1 MTPNAVKT
9 EALKIIDQ
17 LPDTATWQDLMH
29 RIYVRLAIESGL
41 SDSKAEKTVSV
52 GKIRLKYGLTK

>member
-1 MTPNAVKT
+1 MTPTVVKT

-29 RIYVRLAIESGL
+29 RICVRLAIESGL
-41 SDSKAEKTVSV
+41 SDSEAGNTASVSD
-52 GKIRLKYGLTK
+52 IRLKYGLTK

>member
-1 MTPNAVKT
+1 M
-9 EALKIIDQ
+9 IDQ

-41 SDSKAEKTVSV
+41 SDSKAGKTVSV
-52 GKIRLKYGLTK
+52 SEIRAKYGLKE

>member
-1 MTPNAVKT
+1 MTPTIVKA
-9 EALKIIDQ
+9 EAFKMIDE

-41 SDSKAEKTVSV
+41 SDSKAGKTVSV
-52 GKIRLKYGLTK
+52 SEIRAKYGLK

>member
-1 MTPNAVKT
+1 VTPTLLKT

-29 RIYVRLAIESGL
+29 RIYVRMAIESGL
-41 SDSKAEKTVSV
+41 SDSEAGKTVSV
-52 GKIRLKYGLTK
+52 SKIRAKYGLK

>member
-1 MTPNAVKT
+1 M
-9 EALKIIDQ
+9 IDE

-41 SDSKAEKTVSV
+41 SDSKAGKTVSV
-52 GKIRLKYGLTK
+52 SEIRAKYGLAKGTYILNSLT

>member
-1 MTPNAVKT
+1 MTPTIVKA
-9 EALKIIDQ
+9 EAFKMIDE

-41 SDSKAEKTVSV
+41 SDSKAGKTVSV
-52 GKIRLKYGLTK
+52 SEIRAKYGLKE

>member
-1 MTPNAVKT
+1 VTPTVVKT

-41 SDSKAEKTVSV
+41 SDIEAGNTASVSE
-52 GKIRLKYGLTK
+52 IMTKYGLTK

>member
-1 MTPNAVKT
+1 MTPTIVKA
-9 EALKIIDQ
+9 EAFKMIDE

-41 SDSKAEKTVSV
+41 SESKAGKTVSV
-52 GKIRLKYGLTK
+52 SEIRAKYGLKE

>member
-1 MTPNAVKT
+1 MTPTVVKT

-17 LPDTATWQDLMH
+17 LPDATTWQDLMH

-41 SDSKAEKTVSV
+41 SDSKAGKTVSV
-52 GKIRLKYGLTK
+52 SEIRAKYGLTK

>member
-1 MTPNAVKT
+1 MTPTTVKT
-9 EALKIIDQ
+9 EAFKMIDQ

-41 SDSKAEKTVSV
+41 SDSEAEKTVSV
-52 GKIRLKYGLTK
+52 SEIRAKYGLKE

>member
-1 MTPNAVKT
+1 MTPTIVKA
-9 EALKIIDQ
+9 EAFKMINE

-41 SDSKAEKTVSV
+41 SDSKEGKTVSV
-52 GKIRLKYGLTK
+52 SEIRAKYGLK